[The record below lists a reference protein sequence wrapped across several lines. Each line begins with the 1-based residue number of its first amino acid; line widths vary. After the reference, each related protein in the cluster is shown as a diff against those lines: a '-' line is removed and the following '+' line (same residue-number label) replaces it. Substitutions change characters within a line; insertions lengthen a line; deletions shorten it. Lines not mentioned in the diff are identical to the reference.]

1 MRNGRVHGEI
11 HAPVI
16 LTSLGGFGVRTGQ
29 PLLVPP
35 AVGTLF
41 VGESHYEMIADESG
55 GWPTAH
61 EVVTL
66 SLTFDHRV
74 INGAGGA
81 AFVGE
86 VKRRIEEWQ
95 TPG

>member
-1 MRNGRVHGEI
+1 M
-11 HAPVI
+11 I

-29 PLLVPP
+29 PILVPP

-41 VGESHYEMIADESG
+41 IGEAHFEMQGDSEG
-55 GWPTAH
+55 GWPSAQ

-74 INGAGGA
+74 INGAGAA
-81 AFVGE
+81 AFIQD
-86 VKRRIEEWQ
+86 VKRGIEHFEVPQ
-95 TPG
+95 